1 VSLAEERSRL
11 RAAAQARLREQALAD
26 RQATA
31 TQTGAIEPWTAN
43 LAPGIS
49 PSEVEAAYSADPAW
63 VEDMALAHSSAAL
76 TVNLFAPW
84 LAHPARLSIAGA
96 SGFGQVQLEVAA
108 SLGLSGTP
116 AYYDALATGER
127 TSVAVE
133 VKCLEYLAEPAEKY
147 RLGFEQ
153 SIREI
158 CEAHG
163 SSEEGWLGEAN
174 RLNRDPSAYSALF
187 VHQLV
192 KQAFAVAHQLRTGN
206 HLLYYLFWEPA
217 DWRAHPFFN
226 RHRGE
231 LDRLSRAVKDETI
244 GFRFQSVNELLD
256 EWADRREPA
265 WLAAHTVYLERRYRV
280 EIGGP

>member
-1 VSLAEERSRL
+1 L
-11 RAAAQARLREQALAD
+11 RAIAQARLREHALTD
-26 RQATA
+26 RQAKITH
-31 TQTGAIEPWTAN
+31 TGALEPWTDN

-49 PSEVEAAYSADPAW
+49 PGQVEAAYSADPAW
-63 VEDMALAHSSAAL
+63 ADDMALPHSSAAL

-84 LAHPARLSIAGA
+84 LPDLDRLSIAGA
-96 SGFGQVQLEVAA
+96 SGFRQVEFEVAA

-116 AYYDALATGER
+116 AYFDARASAER

-147 RLGFEQ
+147 RLSFEQ

-174 RLNRDPSAYSALF
+174 RLNRDPTTYDALF
-187 VHQLV
+187 AHQLV
-192 KQAFAVAHQLRTGN
+192 KQAFAIAHQVRSGN

-217 DWRAHPFFN
+217 DWRAHPFFS
-226 RHRGE
+226 RHRNE
-231 LDRLSRAVKDETI
+231 LERLSSAVTAETI

-256 EWADRREPA
+256 EWACRPEPA
-265 WLAAHTVYLERRYRV
+265 GLASHVAYLKRRYRV
-280 EIGGP
+280 EIGA